1 MKKPKK
7 EKKEQKTLDPREV
20 IKDIDKLLNFA
31 THIDAL
37 DLNEADLDGIG
48 EEALALEKEMRK
60 KYKGFYDNKDI
71 RKNLDIKK

>member
-37 DLNEADLDGIG
+37 DLNDFPFQGIF
-48 EEALALEKEMRK
+48 LL
-60 KYKGFYDNKDI
+60 
-71 RKNLDIKK
+71 